1 MTSFNQ
7 LLSDKTLKRADAMK
21 ARLSDLKEKDGFNWR
36 HEGEDLQASIDDL
49 AAFILGGGVVPDVE
63 VTPDLE
69 LVDGHRR
76 VRAYRQIAAK
86 DPSALNHLCD
96 KEGVI
101 WIGIKPFNGDEL
113 QKNARVLTSNEGRK
127 LTNLELAE
135 GYRRMQALG
144 ATNDQI
150 AKLVNKSRA
159 HVDQMFI
166 LDSAPVEV
174 KEAVKAGDISSTEA
188 VKLVRDHKE
197 SSAEELANRKSAA
210 GGKVTAKV
218 APKKPKQD
226 ATTLIQ
232 AVRGFV
238 ATIEDGIKE
247 RILMGTLE
255 YVEVDCAFLAEIIE
269 AAAGLTEADAG
280 LDSTEEQ
287 LSLLGDE

>member
-7 LLSDKTLKRADAMK
+7 LLGDKILKRADAMK
-21 ARLSDLKEKDGFNWR
+21 ARLSDIKIKEGFNWR
-36 HEGEDLQASIDDL
+36 HAGADLDAYVEEL
-49 AAFILGGGVVPDVE
+49 AQK
-63 VTPDLE
+63 LE
-69 LVDGHRR
+69 LGASFPDIWLDSDLNVREGHCRFKAYNLVDSRNP
-76 VRAYRQIAAK
+76 A
-86 DPSALNHLCD
+86 ALNSLRD
-96 KEGVI
+96 KDGVI
-101 WIGIKPFNGDEL
+101 WLTFKPFTGTEL
-113 QKNARVLTSNEGRK
+113 EAHALVYSSQDNRKLSPLEVADGYRAMRDLGASNDDIARVMK
-127 LTNLELAE
+127 
-135 GYRRMQALG
+135 
-144 ATNDQI
+144 
-150 AKLVNKSRA
+150 KSRA

-197 SSAEELANRKSAA
+197 DSAEELANRKAVA

-238 ATIEDGIKE
+238 ATIDDGIKE

-269 AAAGLTEADAG
+269 AAAGLTDVDAG
-280 LDSTEEQ
+280 LVSAEER